1 MKKKLIVPIFTM
13 VVGIAWLLN
22 SYDVIKGVDWIW
34 SGGLASAGVLCLWIG
49 GFNRLTVV
57 IGPFLISA
65 SVLSI
70 LRQTDRILLNR
81 EIPILVIILGFLMIL
96 SHVLRLPNSE
106 LLKDG
111 EEVE

>member
-1 MKKKLIVPIFTM
+1 M

-57 IGPFLISA
+57 TGPFLISA